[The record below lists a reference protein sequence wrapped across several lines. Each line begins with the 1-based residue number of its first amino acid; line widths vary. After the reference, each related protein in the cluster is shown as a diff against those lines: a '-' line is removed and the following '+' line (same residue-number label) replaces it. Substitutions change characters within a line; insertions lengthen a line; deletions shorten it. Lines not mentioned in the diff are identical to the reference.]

1 MVGFVCG
8 VGGVSAV
15 NEAEVGGYLE
25 GVFVTLDYCILCL
38 SRYGIDK
45 RPWATYI
52 VECVRVGGGIALEEY
67 ARDR

>member
-1 MVGFVCG
+1 VVGFVCG

-15 NEAEVGGYLE
+15 NEAEIGGYLQ
-25 GVFVTLDYCILCL
+25 GVFPRLDYCIPSL

-45 RPWATYI
+45 GPWATYI

-67 ARDR
+67 TGDR